1 MATLDNNEVKSA
13 VEGLGKAFDEFKKT
27 HQEELKQIKEKGS
40 ADVITSDKLKRIE
53 KSLDDLE
60 DVNQKVT
67 KQKLS
72 QDEQKDQLNRIE
84 TMISRPDFGRGNLVT
99 DSKEM
104 EVYKKWLREGKEALG
119 PEEMKVLT
127 ASNDNTAGYLAP
139 PEYVRELIKGI
150 VEISPIRSIARV
162 RSTTNRSVQIPK
174 RTATFAATF
183 VAEQGTRSETTGYAV
198 GLEEIPTHELYALV
212 DISEQELEDSVFN
225 LEQEMSSEFAEQ
237 FAKAEG
243 NAFVSGNSVGKPEG
257 IAQNSSVGTTASGSS
272 GTFDANSLISLYHA
286 VKPDYSRNG
295 TFVFNRATLALIRKL
310 RDGAGQ
316 YVFQAGFSL
325 QVGVP
330 NTILG
335 APYVEATD
343 VADIG
348 SSTKPV
354 YFGDFRRGYMIVD
367 RTTLSVM
374 RDPFT
379 QATSGNV
386 RYIARRRI
394 GGQVILPEAIQIL
407 QCGA

>member
-1 MATLDNNEVKSA
+1 MVENEIKSA
-13 VEGLGKAFDEFKKT
+13 VEQLGTAFEEFKKT
-27 HQEELKQIKEKGS
+27 HQEELKQIKSKGS
-40 ADVITSDKLKRIE
+40 ADVVTSEKLARIE
-53 KSLDDLE
+53 KSLDQLE
-60 DVNQKVT
+60 EVNQKVT
-67 KQKLS
+67 KAKLA
-72 QDEQKDQLNRIE
+72 QDANEEKLNKIE
-84 TMISRPDFGRGNLVT
+84 TIVSRPGFDISAKADT
-99 DSKEM
+99 SM
-104 EVYKKWLREGKEALG
+104 EKKVFDKWLRQGKESLG
-119 PEEMKVLT
+119 PDELKVLT

-139 PEYVRELIKGI
+139 PEYVQELIKGI

-174 RTATFAATF
+174 RTSTFAATF
-183 VAEQGTRSETTGYAV
+183 VAEQGTRSETTGYQV
-198 GLEEIPTHELYALV
+198 GMEEIPTHELYALV

-225 LEQEMSSEFAEQ
+225 LEQEMTSEFTEQ

-257 IAQNSSVGTTASGSS
+257 IVTNSSVGVTASGVSAS
-272 GTFDANSLISLYHA
+272 LNANSLISLYHA

-295 TFVFNRATLALIRKL
+295 TFVMNRTTLAAVRKL
-310 RDGAGQ
+310 QDGSGQ

-343 VADIG
+343 VADVG
-348 SSTKPV
+348 ASTKPI
-354 YFGDFRRGYMIVD
+354 YFGDFRRGYLIVD
-367 RTTLSVM
+367 RVSMSVM

>member
-1 MATLDNNEVKSA
+1 MVEQEIKSA
-13 VEGLGKAFDEFKKT
+13 VEQLGTAFEEFKKT
-27 HQEELKQIKEKGS
+27 HQEELKQIKSKGS
-40 ADVITSDKLKRIE
+40 ADVITSEKLARIE
-53 KSLDDLE
+53 KSLDQLE

-67 KQKLS
+67 KAKLT
-72 QDEQKDQLNRIE
+72 QEANEEKLNKIE
-84 TMISRPDFGRGNLVT
+84 TIVSRPGFDISAKADT
-99 DSKEM
+99 SM
-104 EVYKKWLREGKEALG
+104 EKKVFDKWLRDGKEALS
-119 PEEMKVLT
+119 PEEVKVLT

-139 PEYVRELIKGI
+139 PEYVQELIKGI

-162 RSTTNRSVQIPK
+162 RSTTNRSVQIPR
-174 RTATFAATF
+174 RTSTFAATF
-183 VAEQGTRSETTGYAV
+183 VAEQGSRTETTGYQV
-198 GLEEIPTHELYALV
+198 GMEEIPTHELYALV

-225 LEQEMSSEFAEQ
+225 LEQEMTSEFTEQ

-257 IAQNSSVGTTASGSS
+257 IVTNSSVGVTASGVSAS
-272 GTFDANSLISLYHA
+272 LNANSLISLYHA

-295 TFVFNRATLALIRKL
+295 TFVMNRSTLAAVRKL
-310 RDGAGQ
+310 QDGSGQ

-343 VADIG
+343 VADVG
-348 SSTKPV
+348 SSTKPI
-354 YFGDFRRGYMIVD
+354 YFGDFRRGYLIVD
-367 RTTLSVM
+367 RVSMSIM

-407 QCGA
+407 QCGS